1 MTLLE
6 IALDD
11 VGGAAIAER
20 AGAQRIELCAG
31 LADGGTTPSI
41 GLIQS
46 AAAELTTATLMVLI
60 RPRAGDFVYTPG
72 ELDVMLADIRAVR
85 VAAPAAGFALGALTP
100 AGEVDTDALRSL
112 LDAADGAPVTFHK
125 AFDSTR
131 DLDRSLDILAEAGVD
146 RVLTSGGRRTA
157 LEGAD
162 VIRRLVERADRR
174 IIPIAA
180 GSVRPDMVAALIAA
194 TGVSDVH
201 LRAASNRVS
210 ASTWSNPGQSYDGA
224 TTSTT
229 DAAIVRDMTRALGA
243 VAS

>member
-1 MTLLE
+1 VTLLE

-41 GLIQS
+41 GLVQF

-72 ELDVMLADIRAVR
+72 ELDVMVADIRAVHH
-85 VAAPAAGFALGALTP
+85 AAPAAGFALGALTP
-100 AGEVDTDALRSL
+100 SGEIDVNGLRLL
-112 LDAADGAPVTFHK
+112 LDAASGAPVTFHK

-131 DLDRSLDILAEAGVD
+131 DLDRSLDELIDAGVD

-157 LEGAD
+157 LEGTD
-162 VIRRLVERADRR
+162 VIRRLVERAAGR

-180 GSVRPDMVAALIAA
+180 GSVRPNMVAALVAA

-201 LRAASNRVS
+201 LRAASERVS
-210 ASTWSNPGQSYDGA
+210 ASTWSNPEQAYDAA

-243 VAS
+243 VAE